1 MQPIIAGKRRRRRST
16 SNEDQERLF
25 AALLE
30 EAYNKIVKRLEE
42 REMKSN
48 RELGNDSEVSE

>member
-25 AALLE
+25 TALLE